1 MTDASGPSIQH
12 QPDRSRFATTVDGHE
27 AELDY
32 QREGDVLAIIH
43 TGVPAEIGGR
53 GIAGALVRAA
63 FDFARREG
71 LRVRPACSYAA
82 SWSERH
88 PEYAGLLA

>member
-1 MTDASGPSIQH
+1 MTDAAGLSIQH
-12 QPDRSRFATTVDGHE
+12 QPERGRFAVTLDGHE

-32 QREGDVLAIIH
+32 RREGDVLAIVH
-43 TGVPAEIGGR
+43 TGVPEAIGGR
-53 GIAGALVRAA
+53 GVAGALVQAA

-82 SWSERH
+82 AWIRRH
-88 PEYAGLLA
+88 PGVADLLA